1 MKPPSSV
8 CLSRAEKVLA
18 IQKAVREGSYEI
30 DSAKV
35 ANSLV
40 MHLLNLQRR
49 RQSMV
54 SNSRQ
59 LAPTLCCP
67 QYAGLSR
74 EGERLH

>member
-1 MKPPSSV
+1 MKPPSSA
-8 CLSRAEKVLA
+8 CLSRAEKISV

-35 ANSLV
+35 AKKLV
-40 MHLLNLQRR
+40 MHLLNLQGR
-49 RQSMV
+49 RQSIV

-59 LAPTLCCP
+59 LKPTLCCP

-74 EGERLH
+74 EAERLH